1 MSTKTITLAG
11 SEERAEFSGA
21 NAWLRN
27 DGADVIY
34 AAAKPGITAGADGV
48 VAIPAGQS
56 APVYGANGA
65 VWLLGTGPVQL
76 IGSDYSTNPFKT
88 SAQAGGSGADE
99 VARAAINAHS
109 GNAEIHVTAEE
120 KAEWNGKAEVSDIPD
135 ELPVKLIGDFR
146 SGSILDAVL
155 SLDKAGYVY
164 FGGANCSDMPV
175 DGAYFYGEVRKYSTL
190 YEIIATN
197 IGTGA
202 VYTNRCN
209 NSHVWYGWK
218 NVGDGGNAASVGAY
232 TEAKLAALEAR
243 VAALEGK

>member
-1 MSTKTITLAG
+1 MAEISKIKLPNGTTYNFKDSTART
-11 SEERAEFSGA
+11 
-21 NAWLRN
+21 
-27 DGADVIY
+27 Y
-34 AAAKPGITAGADGV
+34 ASD
-48 VAIPAGQS
+48 
-56 APVYGANGA
+56 A
-65 VWLLGTGPVQL
+65 V
-76 IGSDYSTNPFKT
+76 NEH
-88 SAQAGGSGADE
+88 A
-99 VARAAINAHS
+99 

-155 SLDKAGYVY
+155 SLDKSGYVY

>member
-1 MSTKTITLAG
+1 MADISKIKLPNGTIYDVKDATARTTL
-11 SEERAEFSGA
+11 SNELDTL
-21 NAWLRN
+21 N
-27 DGADVIY
+27 
-34 AAAKPGITAGADGV
+34 TA
-48 VAIPAGQS
+48 
-56 APVYGANGA
+56 
-65 VWLLGTGPVQL
+65 
-76 IGSDYSTNPFKT
+76 IGKL
-88 SAQAGGSGADE
+88 
-99 VARAAINAHS
+99 
-109 GNAEIHVTAEE
+109 E
-120 KAEWNGKAEVSDIPD
+120 KALEGKAEVSDIPD

-155 SLDKAGYVY
+155 SLDKSGYVY